1 MMTERTAVELF
12 HLAFLSAL
20 REAVGRDEFV
30 VKGGANLRFYFGS
43 PRYSEDIDLDVPDA
57 APSRFSEKVARALDG
72 RLLHRMLATENIT
85 IDRMNQA
92 ERSQTKEKWKIGLA
106 HPAMAYSASTRVEIS
121 YREYPYPREA
131 SVVEPMSSEMR
142 RAYPHLHLPLVYHY
156 LPAAALEQKIIAL
169 KDRSA
174 TQPRDVFDLD
184 ILFRAYPDALRSG
197 DIDRSLLSIAID
209 RTMSISYELYAAK
222 VGAFLEPGLEHL
234 ATREHWNALSLS
246 VVDRLEELA
255 R

>member
-12 HLAFLSAL
+12 HLAFLGAL
-20 REAVGRDEFV
+20 RETAGRDEFV

-43 PRYSEDIDLDVPDA
+43 PRYSEGIDLDVPGA

-72 RLLHRMLATENIT
+72 RLLHRMLATDSIE

-92 ERSQTKEKWKIGLA
+92 ERSQTKEKWKIGLI

-131 SVVEPMSSEMR
+131 SVVEPMGDEMR
-142 RAYPHLHLPLVYHY
+142 RAYPHLHLPLVRHY
-156 LPAAALEQKIIAL
+156 LPSAAIEQKIIAL

-184 ILFRAYPDALRSG
+184 VLFRAHPNALRRG
-197 DIDRSLLSIAID
+197 DVDRSALNTAID
-209 RTMSISYELYAAK
+209 RIMGISYELYVAK

-234 ATREHWNALSLS
+234 GTRAYWDALSVS
-246 VVDRLEELA
+246 VVDRLGELA